1 MNKIIIF
8 TQNTMA
14 STVAT
19 RQIVLKNHDCILAI
33 VLARQLRGESF
44 LDQLKLVAKL
54 IKKSSLQFAI
64 YKIIESYL
72 YSVLLF
78 FHTLLKSKKYKNGS
92 AISISNLAKRYNIAI
107 IKTNDISNDDFL
119 QTINKLNPNYI
130 FCIVGQVLKKNVFE
144 ILGNKLLNAHGSY
157 LPEYRGPAQ
166 YFWYLLNNH
175 KQFGITLHFMNAGLD
190 TGNIIFQ
197 QKFDFA
203 HQISAYRLHYM
214 IAKQFGSMFNT
225 FIELYGEKNE
235 IPTIEQNNEK
245 ATQTH
250 LPTKKDIKRFNASGN
265 RLIRVS
271 DFFCC
276 T

>member
-1 MNKIIIF
+1 
-8 TQNTMA
+8 MA

-130 FCIVGQVLKKNVFE
+130 FCIVGQVLKKNVFVQQ
-144 ILGNKLLNAHGSY
+144 IIQSY
-157 LPEYRGPAQ
+157 KPGLVSYTNPPANPV
-166 YFWYLLNNH
+166 FCETCL
-175 KQFGITLHFMNAGLD
+175 
-190 TGNIIFQ
+190 
-197 QKFDFA
+197 
-203 HQISAYRLHYM
+203 
-214 IAKQFGSMFNT
+214 
-225 FIELYGEKNE
+225 
-235 IPTIEQNNEK
+235 
-245 ATQTH
+245 
-250 LPTKKDIKRFNASGN
+250 
-265 RLIRVS
+265 VS
-271 DFFCC
+271 R